1 MEKPF
6 AYGSYVF
13 GDNFTDRVKETKRIS
28 ANFNA
33 GINTILIAP
42 RRQGKTSLVNHVIEG
57 MDNPSIKIITM
68 DIYDCRSEYD
78 FYERFASE
86 IVKATAGKIENIS
99 RTVSDFL
106 GRITPKISLS
116 PDASNEFSLSL
127 GISPK
132 TVSAKE
138 ALDLPERIA
147 TRKNVHI
154 IVCIDEFQQ
163 IGEFPN
169 SLDVQKRIRGIW
181 QLQKNVSY
189 CLYGSKKH
197 SMEKL
202 FQSRKMPFYQFGD
215 MIFMEKIPT
224 EDWVKYICSR
234 FERFG
239 KSISI
244 QQAQHICEK
253 VENYSSYVQQYAWSV
268 MVEAKDTVTDEDL
281 ENGFKSLMN
290 QVSALFVEQTAGLT
304 SYQMNFLRALSDD
317 IHSGFTSA
325 EVLTEY
331 RLGSKSNVARLQKS
345 LIEKELIEKIGNGY
359 YFIDPLL
366 KAWIKTAA
374 PR

>member
-68 DIYDCRSEYD
+68 DIYDCRSEYE
-78 FYERFASE
+78 FYERFTSE
-86 IVKATAGKIENIS
+86 IVKSTAGKMENIS
-99 RTVSDFL
+99 KTVGDFL

-116 PDASNEFSLSL
+116 PDAVNDFSLSL

-132 TVSAKE
+132 TVSPKE

-147 TRKNVHI
+147 TKKNVHI
-154 IVCIDEFQQ
+154 IICIDEFQQ
-163 IGEFPN
+163 IGLFPN
-169 SLDVQKRIRGIW
+169 SLEVQKRIRGIW

-215 MIFMEKIPT
+215 MIFMERIPT

-234 FERFG
+234 FGRFG
-239 KSISI
+239 KTISE
-244 QQAQHICEK
+244 QQARDICEK
-253 VENYSSYVQQYAWSV
+253 VENHSSYVQQYAWNV
-268 MVEAKDTVTDEDL
+268 MVEAGDAVTDEDIK
-281 ENGFKSLMN
+281 NGYQSLMN
-290 QVSALFVEQTAGLT
+290 QVSVLFVEQAAGLT
-304 SYQMNFLRALSDD
+304 SFQMNFLRAISDGV
-317 IHSGFTSA
+317 HSGFGSA
-325 EVLTEY
+325 EVLAEY
-331 RLGSKSNVARLQKS
+331 GLGSKSNVTRLQKS
-345 LIEKELIEKIGNGY
+345 LIEKELIEKIGKEY
-359 YFIDPLL
+359 HFIDPVF
-366 KAWIKTAA
+366 KVWIRTVA